1 MKRAKKQKLF
11 NLGIFFLDFVLMSY
25 LFVFP
30 YHYKVS
36 FTTKQPPGV
45 VLITLWRGLNS
56 IKRTLPKS

>member
-11 NLGIFFLDFVLMSY
+11 NLGIFFLAFVLMSY

-36 FTTKQPPGV
+36 FTTKQPPDCPS
-45 VLITLWRGLNS
+45 R
-56 IKRTLPKS
+56 KSRYGPLQQARSKH